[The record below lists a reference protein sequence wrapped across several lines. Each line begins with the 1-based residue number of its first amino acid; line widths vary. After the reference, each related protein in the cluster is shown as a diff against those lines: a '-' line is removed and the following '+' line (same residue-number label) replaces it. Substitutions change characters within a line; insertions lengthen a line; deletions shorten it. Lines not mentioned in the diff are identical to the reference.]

1 MRTYETTFIINPQ
14 TDDATIERH
23 ISDIADIITKNN
35 GKIVHE
41 DKMGTRR
48 LAYPIQKLTQGYYA
62 SFIFEAPREVLP
74 LLDRHYKLN
83 EMYIRN
89 LTVRFDGKLEEIIQQ
104 ENPFVKPN
112 ANKFVSDK
120 EALKAKTEVETKKE
134 EKTSPPPEN
143 REEPVQET
151 PVVEPLPEDNQEK
164 AEKTKENVEEKGESQ
179 ETPETNYDDEEDQ
192 L

>member
-14 TDDATIERH
+14 TDDVTIERH
-23 ISDIADIITKNN
+23 IGDVADVITKNN

-48 LAYPIQKLTQGYYA
+48 LAYPIQGLTQGYYA
-62 SFIFEAPREVLP
+62 SFIFEAPSEVLP

-104 ENPFVKPN
+104 ENPFVKPSV
-112 ANKFVSDK
+112 NKVVPA
-120 EALKAKTEVETKKE
+120 EKAVKVETKIETEKE
-134 EKTSPPPEN
+134 EKTSHSHEN
-143 REEPVQET
+143 TEEPTKET
-151 PVVEPLPEDNQEK
+151 PVVEPLPEENQEK
-164 AEKTKENVEEKGESQ
+164 TEDTKENIEEKRESQ
-179 ETPETNYDDEEDQ
+179 ETSETNYDEEDQ